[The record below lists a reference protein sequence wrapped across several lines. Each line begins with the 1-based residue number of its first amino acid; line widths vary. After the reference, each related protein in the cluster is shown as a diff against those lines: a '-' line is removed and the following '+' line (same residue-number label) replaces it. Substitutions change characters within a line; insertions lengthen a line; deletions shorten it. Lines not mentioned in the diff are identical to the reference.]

1 MASGTRPRSSSV
13 KGKNKQKGDKGWT
26 CSVCDEEFF
35 NDTDKIVQCEYC
47 MKYYCGSCLKLSTKD
62 YEHFNM
68 PSLHWFCAELKTIE
82 NRIVSLEQEMSKRPT
97 TEEIQEIIHNAVGSA
112 NASGS
117 EVPLPGNVA
126 VPAKV
131 LEDTVNKK
139 IRENADRHR
148 NIVIYNVEE
157 SGSDDAKERKQADV
171 EFCNELLDIIEGNT
185 DDIVKVTRIGK
196 RDEHSES
203 KRRPMKVILKDSDRK
218 RSIMRNLSKLKEAD
232 EKYKRV
238 SVTNDLTTSEREA
251 YKEKMDVQL
260 FYSYYAH

>member
-1 MASGTRPRSSSV
+1 M
-13 KGKNKQKGDKGWT
+13 KNLREDRAVEER
-26 CSVCDEEFF
+26 CEEFL
-35 NDTDKIVQCEYC
+35 KI
-47 MKYYCGSCLKLSTKD
+47 M
-62 YEHFNM
+62 
-68 PSLHWFCAELKTIE
+68 E

-97 TEEIQEIIHNAVGSA
+97 TEEVQEIIHNAVGSA

-117 EVPLPGNVA
+117 EGPLPGNVA

-139 IRENADRHR
+139 IRENADRDR
-148 NIVIYNVEE
+148 NIVIFNVEE
-157 SGSDDAKERKQADV
+157 CGSDDAKERKEADV
-171 EFCNELLDIIEGNT
+171 EFCNGLLDIIEGNT

-196 RDEHSES
+196 RDEHSEN

-218 RSIMRNLSKLKEAD
+218 RAIMQNLSKLKEAD

-251 YKEKMDVQL
+251 YKEKMEEAKAKNLEEKGPFKFVVRGPPWNPRV
-260 FYSYYAH
+260 ARIGTKK